1 VAIHKIASALKGPHR
16 GPPVS
21 QSLAKNLIHLI
32 YSTKHRTPCLTP
44 AVRPGLFA
52 YKAGILKHWH
62 SPALIIGGVADHV
75 HLLFCLSKN
84 HALAKVVEEVKKGSS
99 KWLKTQG
106 EEFLE
111 FHRQAGY
118 GAFSVSPSN
127 VEAVKA
133 YIERQE
139 EHHRKRSFQE
149 ELRAFLKRHG
159 IEFDERYVWD

>member
-1 VAIHKIASALKGPHR
+1 M
-16 GPPVS
+16 S

-32 YSTKHRTPCLTP
+32 YSTKLRTPCLTP
-44 AVRPGLFA
+44 AVRPGLLA
-52 YKAGILKHWH
+52 YKAGILKQWQ

-99 KWLKTQG
+99 KWLKEQG
-106 EEFLE
+106 EDFREF
-111 FHRQAGY
+111 RWQAGY

-127 VEAVKA
+127 VDAVKA

-139 EHHRKRSFQE
+139 EHHRQRSFQE
-149 ELRAFLKRHG
+149 EFRDFLKRHG
-159 IEFDERYVWD
+159 VEFDERYVWD